1 MVQKNLR
8 CVELIIRINMKRF
21 LFFLLLSIPFIAKAY
36 DIEVDGIYYNFTSDS
51 TVSVTYYNIDFNDNY
66 RGNMVIPACINY
78 MGKKYRVTTI
88 GERAF
93 FRSPIKSLIIP
104 SSVVTIEPQALAK
117 TYLISVE
124 IPEGVKELPE
134 ALFMGSVFLKS
145 IVIPSSVTAIDGHFI
160 WNCYR
165 LEEIIC
171 KSRIP
176 PTFVKNPLD
185 GIMPGLKIV
194 LKVPKG
200 TVNFYKNAE
209 GWKDLEIVEEKKDTR
224 PSSFATRKA

>member
-1 MVQKNLR
+1 MVQKKLR
-8 CVELIIRINMKRF
+8 CVERIIRISMRRL

-51 TVSVTYYNIDFNDNY
+51 TVSVTYYNNDFNDNY
-66 RGNMVIPACINY
+66 DRGSLVIPTCINY
-78 MGKKYRVTTI
+78 MGKNYNVTCI

-93 FRSPIKSLIIP
+93 FRSPIKFLLIP
-104 SSVVTIEPQALAK
+104 SSVVTIESQSLTK
-117 TYLISVE
+117 TYLVFVE
-124 IPEGVKELPE
+124 IPEGVKEIPE

-160 WNCYR
+160 WDCHR
-165 LEEIIC
+165 LEEITC

-176 PTFVKNPLD
+176 PTFVKRPLD

-194 LKVPKG
+194 VKVPKG
-200 TVNFYKNAE
+200 TVDAYKNAE
-209 GWKDLEIVEEKKDTR
+209 GWKDLEIVEET
-224 PSSFATRKA
+224 